1 MQICFLSPTTEV
13 VEKYILELVQQIVEP
28 SFNIGNLNKFLCQK
42 STYWVVS
49 CWKCLINNN
58 QGSTQQM
65 KHCGEKFQYIDGCKL
80 YCFVRLRIFAEEAT
94 HSKCIKIHITKQDVF
109 KKLKVSRW
117 KDYTGVNW
125 SFTKGWGGTL
135 TLTNLSSILYRW
147 TV

>member
-1 MQICFLSPTTEV
+1 MFFVATDRSSGEVYFGTCTTNCRAFIQYWQFEQIC
-13 VEKYILELVQQIVEP
+13 
-28 SFNIGNLNKFLCQK
+28 CQK

-49 CWKCLINNN
+49 CWKCSINNN
-58 QGSTQQM
+58 QSNTQQM

-109 KKLKVSRW
+109 KKRKVSRW